1 MLDPSVPEALDS
13 CAREECIKLA
23 LASHPEM
30 AEARATVEKAAS
42 AVRIAKYEYIPD
54 VEAFARYSY
63 SNDVPFLARNF
74 GNLWP
79 SSEL

>member
-1 MLDPSVPEALDS
+1 
-13 CAREECIKLA
+13 
-23 LASHPEM
+23 M

-54 VEAFARYSY
+54 VEALRVNSY
-63 SNDVPFLARNF
+63 SNDVPFLH
-74 GNLWP
+74 GTLNLWP